1 MPEICRFLG
10 IVIAMYHREHGVPH
24 FHAIY
29 GEHDAVI
36 AIRTGEV
43 LEGQMPKRAMKRV
56 LAWRALHIEE
66 LLENARLTAAKKLP
80 NKIEP
85 LE

>member
-24 FHAIY
+24 FHAVY
-29 GEHDAVI
+29 DDFDVVI
-36 AIRTGEV
+36 AIKTGEV
-43 LEGQMPKRAMKRV
+43 LEGELPKRALKRV
-56 LAWRALHIEE
+56 LAWRELHVDE
-66 LLENARLTAAKKLP
+66 LLENARLTDAKKQP

>member
-24 FHAIY
+24 FHAVY
-29 GEHDAVI
+29 GDYDVVI
-36 AIRTGEV
+36 AIKTGEV
-43 LEGQMPKRAMKRV
+43 LEGKLPKRSLKRV
-56 LAWRALHIEE
+56 LAWRELHVDE
-66 LLENARLTAAKKLP
+66 LLENARLTEAKKQP

>member
-24 FHAIY
+24 FHAVY

-36 AIRTGEV
+36 AI
-43 LEGQMPKRAMKRV
+43 K
-56 LAWRALHIEE
+56 
-66 LLENARLTAAKKLP
+66 TAKCSKASYQSGH
-80 NKIEP
+80 
-85 LE
+85 